1 MVGVGET
8 LILVVAHYCS
18 METCPCCEKE
28 VVDVKGPYP
37 SAKDGYESFKMYV
50 HKKDRLSPF
59 DEVVDECIEQI
70 K

>member
-1 MVGVGET
+1 
-8 LILVVAHYCS
+8 
-18 METCPCCEKE
+18 MERCPHCDEV

-50 HKKDRLSPF
+50 HAKEEHALF
-59 DEVVDECIEQI
+59 NEVVDECIEQI

>member
-8 LILVVAHYCS
+8 LIVVAAHYCS

-50 HKKDRLSPF
+50 HAKEEHTLF
-59 DEVVDECIEQI
+59 NEVVDECIEQI
-70 K
+70 E